1 MIYTHDDPIYFLKGF
16 KIVSNTIS
24 LVHSR
29 VRAAKRFACLTL
41 GKSVFPRAVQ
51 GLLEEVPE
59 FTTVNELHLSPHQD
73 TNPLMESP
81 RNTVAIAVLS

>member
-1 MIYTHDDPIYFLKGF
+1 MYFLNGL

-24 LVHSR
+24 FVHSR
-29 VRAAKRFACLTL
+29 VRAARRLACLTL

-51 GLLEEVPE
+51 GLLDEVPE
-59 FTTVNELHLSPHQD
+59 LTTVNELHLSPHQD

-81 RNTVAIAVLS
+81 RNTVEIAVLS